1 MEHEHVVS
9 TKYAFDGRAVKLRID
24 TVKTPSGRQST
35 REVVEH
41 ADCIVAVPI
50 DEYGNILL
58 VRQFRHSIGKTLL
71 ELPAGGI
78 DGDETPE
85 EATRRELQE
94 EIGFRPGKLEKLG
107 GFYSAPGFCTEYL
120 HLFVASELSPSRLIA
135 SDTKEIEVVK
145 TKVSQIPELIASGQI
160 CDAKSVAGL
169 LRYLREKR

>member
-58 VRQFRHSIGKTLL
+58 VRQFRHAIGKTLL

-78 DGDETPE
+78 DGD
-85 EATRRELQE
+85 
-94 EIGFRPGKLEKLG
+94 
-107 GFYSAPGFCTEYL
+107 
-120 HLFVASELSPSRLIA
+120 
-135 SDTKEIEVVK
+135 
-145 TKVSQIPELIASGQI
+145 
-160 CDAKSVAGL
+160 
-169 LRYLREKR
+169 